1 MSSNESILLS
11 HFISIQDPRLIA
23 KHKFSDILVL
33 AICATLCGAEHWTEV
48 ETFGKFREEWLSS
61 FLELPNG
68 IPSHDTFSRVFSLLN
83 PRRFEECFLNWMQE
97 VLQELR
103 EKEGLFEKQVVID
116 GKALRGTSKKK
127 SSMIQTLN
135 AWGRSTGLILG
146 QRVIEKGTNEIT
158 ALPDFLKELQLKGSL
173 VTLDAMGCQKKLVGE
188 IAEQEADYIIALKK
202 NQPSMYSQVEAYFQ
216 EQTELDFADL
226 DSFST
231 SEKGHGR
238 TERRFYWMTDQLDWL
253 KGREEW
259 EELRSV
265 GFVLSERERKG
276 KTTTEVRFFLSSL
289 DSDVE
294 NFARSVR
301 GHWEIENKLHWVLD
315 VIFREDDCRIRTG
328 YGAENFALLRKIAL
342 NLLRQDDHKF
352 KSIKGR
358 RKMAGWSTDYLL
370 KLLNSL

>member
-1 MSSNESILLS
+1 MSSNENILLS
-11 HFISIQDPRLIA
+11 HFISIQDPRLLA
-23 KHKFSDILVL
+23 RHKFSDILVL
-33 AICATLCGAEHWTEV
+33 AICALLCGAENWTDIED
-48 ETFGKFREEWLSS
+48 FGQAREEWFST

-68 IPSHDTFSRVFSLLN
+68 IPSHDTFNRVFSLLN
-83 PRRFEECFLNWMQE
+83 PRRFEECFLRWMQE
-97 VLQELR
+97 ILQELR

-146 QRVIEKGTNEIT
+146 QRVIDKGSNEIT
-158 ALPDFLKELQLKGSL
+158 ALPDFLKELQLKGCL
-173 VTLDAMGCQKKLVGE
+173 VTLDAMGCQKKIVEE
-188 IAEQEADYIIALKK
+188 IVEQEADYIIALKK
-202 NQPSMYSQVEAYFQ
+202 NQPSMYSQVESYLQ
-216 EQTELDFADL
+216 EQTELDFTDL

-259 EELRSV
+259 KKLCSV

-276 KTTTEVRFFLSSL
+276 KTTTEVRFYFSSL
-289 DSDVE
+289 KCDVE
-294 NFARSVR
+294 KFARCVR

-315 VIFREDDCRIRTG
+315 VVFREDDCRTRSG
-328 YGAENFALLRKIAL
+328 YGAENLALLRKITL
-342 NLLRQDDHKF
+342 NVLRQDNHKR
-352 KSIKGR
+352 KSIRGR
-358 RKMAGWSTDYLL
+358 RKIAGWNNDYLT
-370 KLLNSL
+370 KLLKSL